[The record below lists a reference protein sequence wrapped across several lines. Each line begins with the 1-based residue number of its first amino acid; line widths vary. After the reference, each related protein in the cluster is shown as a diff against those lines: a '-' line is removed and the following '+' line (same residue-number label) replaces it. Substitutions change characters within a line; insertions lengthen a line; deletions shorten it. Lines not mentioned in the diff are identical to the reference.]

1 MKKNLFMS
9 GVSVT
14 AVIAFFMLLTAG
26 LYPATISFMAGD
38 VKVVRDGKPN
48 KAEFQMALVSGD
60 IIKAGSGSFADIS
73 YENGT
78 VIKVLQNSTIRIG
91 TKNVAG
97 SESMSVTSGIVTGK
111 FAKLMKGQNATQK
124 IYTPTTV
131 CSVRGT
137 EFSVAVSEG
146 ADSRVQMKEGTLDVY
161 NPQGQIKLSG
171 RQNAEI
177 GLAEKPAPGG
187 KAESLE
193 EWSKESTQE
202 MDKNPEAKSDDF
214 QKYLDIL
221 NSRSMSASGEIE
233 KLGSQQSAA
242 ESGGED
248 SIEKASSKAES
259 VGKSVEDDLYLNEA
273 ANNTIDGILN
283 RYQKDKKDMYDKFL
297 KIKQESNK
305 VLEQQKKNY
314 EAIQAVREA
323 YRKAKEEILN
333 KNKGYMDQIKGGFD
347 KSKYKPAGKN

>member
-1 MKKNLFMS
+1 MKRNIFKS
-9 GVSVT
+9 GVSIT
-14 AVIAFFMLLTAG
+14 AVMTFIMFFTAG
-26 LYPATISFMAGD
+26 LYSATISFMAGD
-38 VKVVRDGKPN
+38 VKVVRDGKAN
-48 KAEFQMALVSGD
+48 KAEFQMALASGD

-78 VIKVLQNSTIRIG
+78 VIKVQQNSTVRIG
-91 TKNVAG
+91 SKNVAG
-97 SESMSVTSGIVTGK
+97 SDSMSVTSGVVSGK
-111 FAKLMKGQNATQK
+111 FAKLMKDSNATQK

-146 ADSRVQMKEGTLDVY
+146 ADSRVQMQEGTLDVY
-161 NPQGQIKLSG
+161 NPQGEIKLTG
-171 RQNAEI
+171 KQNAEI
-177 GLAEKPAPGG
+177 GVAEKPAQGE
-187 KAESLE
+187 KVESLE
-193 EWSKESTQE
+193 EWNKETTQE

-221 NSRSMSASGEIE
+221 NNRSMSASGEIE
-233 KLGSQQSAA
+233 KLGSQQESA
-242 ESGGED
+242 ETGGKE
-248 SIEKASSKAES
+248 SIEKASTKAEN
-259 VGKSVEDDLYLNEA
+259 VGRNVEDDLYLNEA

-314 EAIQAVREA
+314 EAIQAIREA

-333 KNKGYMDQIKGGFD
+333 KNKGYMDQIKGGYD
-347 KSKYKPAGKN
+347 KSKYKPAGTK